1 METKIDPEIQPEPNE
16 TETFFSALVSSLRDG
31 SFIELLLTKHRGKEK
46 GLQKILIRTVT
57 VKRQPHL
64 SFVYRYETQD
74 ITKNRPIVEGLESI
88 PELLGPVF
96 KSGHLFTATQDLQL
110 EFSKRGK
117 LKLGRGKP
125 SREPGPSSAQAHDRQ
140 KHRYVDQTRPFLQAL
155 GVTDAEYRIV
165 PAMAGK
171 WKQINKFVEIFGHA
185 LTSSDLAGRDRIQVV
200 DFGSGKGYLTFA
212 IHDYLRSVLGVE
224 ANVTGVELR
233 ENLVQLCAD
242 LAEKLNLEGL
252 RFRIGDVRSSPPEA
266 TDALI
271 ALHACDTATD
281 LALHLGIRSGA
292 GIILC
297 SPCCHKEIRRQIQ
310 SPEILLP
317 MLKYGVHL
325 GQEADMVTDTLRALL
340 LEANGYKTQ
349 ILEFVS
355 LEHTSK
361 NKMILA
367 VRGAGTAARDEI
379 LAQVAELKAFYGIEH
394 QMLETLLEQAPG
406 SNPAS

>member
-1 METKIDPEIQPEPNE
+1 METKIEPEMQSEPNE
-16 TETFFSALVSSLRDG
+16 TKTFFHELVSSLRDG
-31 SFIELLLTKHRGKEK
+31 SFIELLLTKYRGKEK

-88 PELLGPVF
+88 PDLLGSTF
-96 KSGHLFTATQDLQL
+96 RSAHLFTVTQDLQL

-117 LKLGRGKP
+117 LKLGRAKP
-125 SREPGPSSAQAHDRQ
+125 SREPGASSAQAHDRQ

-165 PAMAGK
+165 PAMARK
-171 WKQINKFVEIFGHA
+171 WKQINKFVEIFEHA
-185 LTSSDLAGRDRIQVV
+185 LTSSDLAGRDRIDVI

-212 IHDYLRSVLGVE
+212 IYDYLQSVLE
-224 ANVTGVELR
+224 IETSVTGVELR
-233 ENLVQLCAD
+233 ANLVSLCSD
-242 LAEKLNLEGL
+242 LAEKLGMNGL
-252 RFRIGDVRSSPPEA
+252 RFRIGDVRSSPPE
-266 TDALI
+266 TMDALI

-325 GQEADMVTDTLRALL
+325 GQEADMVTDALRALL
-340 LEANGYKTQ
+340 LEAHGYKTQ

-367 VRGAGTAARDEI
+367 VRGTGTAARDEI